1 MAEERGRSRSRSFVE
16 SDSYGT
22 AEEVLAASHAIQGY
36 PSPSSSSSSSSG
48 ASSPASSAVG
58 EKSRSGGRKG
68 NGKRGGRKK
77 RKTQLSKKTLSIVN
91 DLQGQNRFPPSLSRT
106 GSGSSSDA
114 EAEAEEE
121 AAREELAREREKNKA
136 KAKGGK
142 EAGGMGA
149 GTALGPGS
157 PSVLG
162 AASAMSDMMGMG
174 KGGSF
179 RQQKK
184 KLSGKPDYNIK
195 ILLLGDSGV
204 GKTSLLERYANNQ
217 FKTNLMTTAGVDYK
231 VQHLEIDGQHVK
243 CSIWDTAGQERF
255 HVITRAYYK
264 GAHGIV
270 LVYDV
275 SDPKTF
281 ENVSYWLKNI
291 VEHGEKDTIACLCAN
306 KVDLPQEQHAVDES
320 AGAKLAAAQSMSFEQ
335 TSAKDGTGVQEVFS
349 MLAKEIVKKNGA
361 AIRSGKATVRKIR
374 DPRSNRGKKEKDGC
388 FIL

>member
-1 MAEERGRSRSRSFVE
+1 
-16 SDSYGT
+16 
-22 AEEVLAASHAIQGY
+22 
-36 PSPSSSSSSSSG
+36 
-48 ASSPASSAVG
+48 
-58 EKSRSGGRKG
+58 
-68 NGKRGGRKK
+68 
-77 RKTQLSKKTLSIVN
+77 
-91 DLQGQNRFPPSLSRT
+91 
-106 GSGSSSDA
+106 
-114 EAEAEEE
+114 
-121 AAREELAREREKNKA
+121 
-136 KAKGGK
+136 
-142 EAGGMGA
+142 
-149 GTALGPGS
+149 
-157 PSVLG
+157 
-162 AASAMSDMMGMG
+162 MMGMG

-264 GAHGIV
+264 GAHGEYRECERIRDRVLLIVRATPASTVKRLVRTAFVLLTQRTPNTIQTGIV

-320 AGAKLAAAQSMSFEQ
+320 AG
-335 TSAKDGTGVQEVFS
+335 
-349 MLAKEIVKKNGA
+349 
-361 AIRSGKATVRKIR
+361 
-374 DPRSNRGKKEKDGC
+374 
-388 FIL
+388 